1 MAITQTVPAQF
12 YGSIIPF
19 PLWVDAIVLGGAGA
33 ESYTV
38 PASASF
44 CLITCN
50 APVWACVSGTAVIPV
65 ADTIDGTA
73 SFYVAAGTQVKLDS
87 GATLSLIRASAAAV
101 VSIGV
106 YRI

>member
-1 MAITQTVPAQF
+1 MALTQTVPAAF
-12 YGSIIPF
+12 YQGIIPF
-19 PLWVDAIVLGGAGA
+19 PLWVDAVVLGGAGA

-50 APVWACVSGTAVIPV
+50 APVYGCISGTAVVPV
-65 ADTIDGTA
+65 AGTTDGTA
-73 SFYVAAGTQVKLDS
+73 SFYIAAGTQVKLDS
-87 GATLSLIRASAAAV
+87 GDTLSLIRASAAAV
-101 VSIGV
+101 VTIGV